1 MSPGTWSQ
9 VCWKFILSKQ
19 NTALNL
25 ASFEGHDE
33 IVVNL
38 LSLKDQEILMNNCNQ
53 NLLDIAMKEEKKDV
67 AMAIAE
73 HARYILK

>member
-1 MSPGTWSQ
+1 MLK
-9 VCWKFILSKQ
+9 VILSKQ

-33 IVVNL
+33 IVLYL
-38 LSLKDQEILMNNCNQ
+38 LSLKDQEILMNGYNQ
-53 NLLDIAMKEEKKDV
+53 NLLDIALKEEKRDV

-73 HARYILK
+73 HTRYIFM